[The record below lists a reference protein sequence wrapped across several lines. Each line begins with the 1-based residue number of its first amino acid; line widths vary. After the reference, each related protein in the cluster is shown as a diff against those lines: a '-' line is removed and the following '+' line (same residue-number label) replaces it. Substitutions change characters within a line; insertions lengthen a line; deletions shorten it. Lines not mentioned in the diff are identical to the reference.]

1 MKSRLHWQRRPVSPA
16 LSPASALGPAIPEA
30 GPATMARKKGRFLSP
45 SPDFAPEAIKLVMQ
59 AGKPGHAFA
68 VRRRSATNRR
78 WDGHW
83 GNDSGPFTAG
93 RFAQFDGLFFTR
105 PATLKW
111 PSTVGRQRS
120 FVSGGPRRRGLPCF
134 SLAAD
139 GMPALFTR
147 PHPLRNRP
155 RFAQCILC

>member
-45 SPDFAPEAIKLVMQ
+45 SSGFAPEAIKLVMQ

-93 RFAQFDGLFFTR
+93 RFAQFDGLFFYPTGELTVAKHRRATTVLRVRR
-105 PATLKW
+105 PAT
-111 PSTVGRQRS
+111 T
-120 FVSGGPRRRGLPCF
+120 
-134 SLAAD
+134 
-139 GMPALFTR
+139 
-147 PHPLRNRP
+147 
-155 RFAQCILC
+155 RFAVFFIGGRRDAGTFYPPSPAAKPV